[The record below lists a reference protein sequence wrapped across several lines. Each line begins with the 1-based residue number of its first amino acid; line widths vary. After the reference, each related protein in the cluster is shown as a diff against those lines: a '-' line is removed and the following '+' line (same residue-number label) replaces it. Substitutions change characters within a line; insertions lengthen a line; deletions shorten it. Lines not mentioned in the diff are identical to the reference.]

1 MFKACEKQRRVSAVP
16 PLTSFSINKYS
27 RTVNHAPKHHRITVT
42 NHRAQH
48 RTIRPPSTSGG
59 PAISAAAT
67 LCLERVCAAAKIED
81 RPRVARVDLNVFHD
95 APHAKR

>member
-1 MFKACEKQRRVSAVP
+1 MIKACEKQWRVCAAP
-16 PLTSFSINKYS
+16 PLTSFTIIKYL
-27 RTVNHAPKHHRITVT
+27 RTVNHAPKHHRIAVT

-59 PAISAAAT
+59 PAISAAT
-67 LCLERVCAAAKIED
+67 LCLERVCAAAEIED